1 LKLAVQAASEET
13 FSVAILDVRLGRET
27 TQQVVEILARRAIP
41 FVFYTGQEV
50 PEEIRSIYAPSA
62 VLAKPADQKLLVD
75 TIVRILRTPVQ
86 KARSEKGFAKAAPAP
101 GTHGATRDP
110 G

>member
-1 LKLAVQAASEET
+1 
-13 FSVAILDVRLGRET
+13 VRLGRET

-50 PEEIRSIYAPSA
+50 PEAIRSICAHAA

-75 TIVRILRTPVQ
+75 TIVRLLRTPVQ
-86 KARSEKGFAKAAPAP
+86 KARSSKADFAKAAPEP
-101 GTHGATRDP
+101 GTHGATRDSS
-110 G
+110 